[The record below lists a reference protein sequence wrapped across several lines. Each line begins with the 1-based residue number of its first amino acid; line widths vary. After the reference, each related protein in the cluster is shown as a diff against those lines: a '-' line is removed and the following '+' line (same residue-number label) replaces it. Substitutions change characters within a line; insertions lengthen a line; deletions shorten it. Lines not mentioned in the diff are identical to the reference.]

1 MQRADRRRAKEE
13 DRERRRETRAQRQ
26 QEEED
31 RAAREEFLR
40 SPQGRARSAKEQ
52 GRTVFEF
59 IGAVSSTTARSVA
72 MSHVEVEEAQEDAWT
87 WIEKIE
93 SEGWRM
99 EHVGYV
105 FRPTQTVSRDR
116 FLASGQ
122 QEAISGE
129 VLGIYIFR
137 AESRCPAGTER

>member
-1 MQRADRRRAKEE
+1 
-13 DRERRRETRAQRQ
+13 
-26 QEEED
+26 
-31 RAAREEFLR
+31 
-40 SPQGRARSAKEQ
+40 
-52 GRTVFEF
+52 
-59 IGAVSSTTARSVA
+59 

-105 FRPTQTVSRDR
+105 FRPTRTVSRDR

-137 AESRCPAGTER
+137 AE

>member
-1 MQRADRRRAKEE
+1 MHATDRRRAKEE
-13 DRERRRETRAQRQ
+13 ERVRRQESKAQRRQ
-26 QEEED
+26 GKEE

-40 SPQGRARSAKEQ
+40 SPQGQARSARKQ
-52 GRTVFEF
+52 GKTVFQF
-59 IGAVSSTTARSVA
+59 VGAVSSTTGKPIA
-72 MSHVEVEEAQEDAWT
+72 MSHVEVKETQQGAWT

-93 SEGWRM
+93 SEGWRL

-129 VLGIYIFR
+129 TLGIYIFR
-137 AESRCPAGTER
+137 AVS